1 MTKIEE
7 MIAELCPNGVEW
19 KELGEVSSFY
29 GGLTG
34 KNKSDFENGNAK
46 YVTYKNI
53 FSNIQVDPSL
63 LETVSVTSGEKQN
76 SIEYGDILITGS
88 SESKEESGMSSAVT
102 FYPDNKIY
110 LNSFS
115 FGIRFNSDFEL
126 LPEFSKYLFRSYT
139 FRKQIEK
146 TASGVTRYN
155 ISKVAFKKIKVP
167 VLPKKIQEEIVQILD
182 KFTEYVTELT
192 AELTDRQKQYS
203 FYRDKLLS
211 FEDEVYQVEWKTLKD
226 VARVITSGGTPDRSM
241 NSYYGGTI
249 PWLRTQEVNFRDI
262 YSTELTITEEGLANS
277 SAKWIV
283 ENSVIIAMYG
293 ATAGK
298 VGIAKI
304 PMTTNQACCN
314 IEVDEDLASYRYV
327 YHWLSYNYET
337 LKGMGQGSQSNLNAG
352 MIKSFKIPIPPLP
365 IQERIVQV
373 LDNFDAVCNDLSI
386 GLPKEIELRQKQ
398 YEYFREKLLTF
409 TAEGV
414 YPGQWTVDSERGPS
428 DLISLLQWVF
438 GTIQVELGAIA
449 TVQRGA
455 SPRPISSYLTGDKD
469 GIPWIKIGDTLSNSK
484 YITSTEQKISQ
495 VGAKKSRL
503 LKKGDFILSNSM
515 SYGRPYILQI
525 DGAIHD
531 GWASISDFEETINPD
546 FLYQYL
552 SSQRVQSYWD
562 SKINSG
568 SVSNLNSGIIKSLE
582 INLPSLSTQKR
593 IVAILDKFDEL
604 TTSISQGL
612 PKEIELRQKQYEYF
626 RDQLLNF
633 L

>member
-1 MTKIEE
+1 MNYVEK
-7 MIAELCPNGVEW
+7 MLQDYCPNGVEW

-63 LETVSVTSGEKQN
+63 LETVSVTSDEKQN

-88 SESKEESGMSSAVT
+88 SESKEEAGMSSAVT

-167 VLPKKIQEEIVQILD
+167 VLPKKIQEEIVKILD
-182 KFTEYVTELT
+182 KFTGYVTELTAELT

-211 FEDEVYQVEWKTLKD
+211 FEDEVYQVEWKTLGE
-226 VARVITSGGTPDRSM
+226 VAENLDYLRKPVTKGSRSSGIYPYYGASGIVDYVDDYIFDGDYLLVSEDGANLIARKTPIAFSVTGKSWINNHAHVLKFESDIDRKYV
-241 NSYYGGTI
+241 SYYLNHIDLTPYISGAAQPKLNQQNLNSI
-249 PWLRTQEVNFRDI
+249 KLAYPKQEVRN
-262 YSTELTITEEGLANS
+262 
-277 SAKWIV
+277 K
-283 ENSVIIAMYG
+283 
-293 ATAGK
+293 
-298 VGIAKI
+298 
-304 PMTTNQACCN
+304 
-314 IEVDEDLASYRYV
+314 
-327 YHWLSYNYET
+327 
-337 LKGMGQGSQSNLNAG
+337 
-352 MIKSFKIPIPPLP
+352 
-365 IQERIVQV
+365 IVQV

-414 YPGQWTVDSERGPS
+414 YPGQWTVSGD
-428 DLISLLQWVF
+428 
-438 GTIQVELGAIA
+438 
-449 TVQRGA
+449 
-455 SPRPISSYLTGDKD
+455 RPT
-469 GIPWIKIGDTLSNSK
+469 
-484 YITSTEQKISQ
+484 
-495 VGAKKSRL
+495 
-503 LKKGDFILSNSM
+503 
-515 SYGRPYILQI
+515 
-525 DGAIHD
+525 
-531 GWASISDFEETINPD
+531 
-546 FLYQYL
+546 
-552 SSQRVQSYWD
+552 
-562 SKINSG
+562 
-568 SVSNLNSGIIKSLE
+568 
-582 INLPSLSTQKR
+582 
-593 IVAILDKFDEL
+593 
-604 TTSISQGL
+604 
-612 PKEIELRQKQYEYF
+612 
-626 RDQLLNF
+626 
-633 L
+633 